1 MTQNHGQ
8 DLRRDIGETEAPA
21 PSFVRVSAPGGADAE
36 VTITFQPTGRNFNVR
51 RGEVLFNAAAECG
64 VEVDTV
70 CGGNGSCGK
79 CKVLFEDFTPAPTPL
94 DYVHLTAGEIA
105 RGFRLS
111 CQIAADRDIVV
122 RVPAGG
128 SRSGVRILHHGDCRE
143 FELSPNIR
151 KVFVPY
157 ESPRLKEHISD
168 WDRLR
173 LVLPRKLR
181 PVDISLQVLR
191 KLPGLI
197 RNPAGLTMV
206 LTGRR
211 VIELEPG
218 NSAAEQCGVAFDV
231 GSTTIVGFLMDL
243 ATGAE
248 IAVASAVNKQSVYGD
263 DIIGRLSRSQR
274 NPEGLAKLHEMV
286 ITQLNELIAELALSA
301 GISTDHIYEVT
312 VVGNMAMHHFLL
324 ELDSTYLGLAPYA
337 PVIREEYV
345 VNAGDLRLSIRPE
358 APVFVLPNI
367 AGFVGSDTV
376 GVMLA
381 SKLGEGVEYRMAI
394 DVGTNGEMV
403 LANRER
409 LNVCSAPAG
418 PALEGARIKMGMR
431 AAPGAIDHVRIGS
444 DLEITVIGGLP
455 PIGLCGSA
463 LIDIVAQLRKAGLM
477 NRSGAFLRKSELPPD
492 TPPRLKERLIEAEQR
507 KNTYFIVARAEDTG
521 GEKDIVFTQ
530 QDIRECQ
537 LAKGAIRAGTM
548 LLLKEMGITEND
560 LAEVQL
566 AGAFGNFLDPES
578 ALRAGLTPNVPLVR
592 IRSVGNAAGV
602 GAKLALL
609 SLHERKRAIRI
620 AQRTEHIQLSGSA
633 AFQKAFTVAMQF
645 PI

>member
-1 MTQNHGQ
+1 MGK
-8 DLRRDIGETEAPA
+8 IEAPV
-21 PSFVRVSAPGGADAE
+21 PTSTSMSAAEGAGAQ
-36 VTITFQPTGRNFNVR
+36 VTILFLPVGRSVKVR
-51 RGEVLFNAAAECG
+51 RGDVLFNVAAEGG
-64 VEVDTV
+64 VSVDTV

-79 CKVLFEDFTPAPTPL
+79 CKVLFEEFIPAPVPL
-94 DYVHLTAGEIA
+94 DYIHLTAGEIA
-105 RGFRLS
+105 RGLRLS
-111 CQIAADRDIVV
+111 CQVAADRDMVV
-122 RVPAGG
+122 QVPAGG
-128 SRSGVRILHHGDCRE
+128 GRSDVRILHQGVTRDI
-143 FELSPNIR
+143 ELHPNIR

-157 ESPRLKEHISD
+157 ENPRLKEHISD

-181 PVDISLQVLR
+181 PVHISLQVLR

-197 RNPAGLTMV
+197 RNRDGLTMV
-206 LTGRR
+206 LAGRR
-211 VIELEPG
+211 VIEIEQG
-218 NSAAEQCGVAFDV
+218 NTAAEQCGIAFDI

-248 IAVASAVNKQSVYGD
+248 LAVASAVNRQSVYGD

-274 NPEGLAKLHEMV
+274 NPEGLRKLHQIV
-286 ITQLNELIAELALSA
+286 IAQLNELIAELASRA
-301 GISTDHIYEVT
+301 AIPTGRIYEVT

-324 ELDSTYLGLAPYA
+324 QLDSTYLGLAPYA
-337 PVIREEYV
+337 PVIREEFV
-345 VNAGDLRLSIRPE
+345 VNAGDLGLSICAE

-381 SKLGEGVEYRMAI
+381 SNLGVGGEYRMAI
-394 DVGTNGEMV
+394 DVGTNGEMA
-403 LANRER
+403 LANRAR
-409 LNVCSAPAG
+409 LIACSAPAG

-444 DLEITVIGGLP
+444 DVEITVIGGLP
-455 PIGLCGSA
+455 PVGICGSA

-477 NRSGAFLRKSELPPD
+477 SRTGAFMRKSELPPD
-492 TPPRLKERLIEAEQR
+492 TPVRLTERVIEAGQR

-521 GEKDIVFTQ
+521 AEKDVVITQ

-537 LAKGAIRAGTM
+537 LAKGAIRAGAM
-548 LLLKEMGITEND
+548 LLLDEMGIVEND

-578 ALRAGLTPNVPLVR
+578 ALRAGLTPNIPLDR

-609 SLHERKRAIRI
+609 SVRERKRAIRI

>member
-1 MTQNHGQ
+1 MGKT
-8 DLRRDIGETEAPA
+8 ETSTPTAGP
-21 PSFVRVSAPGGADAE
+21 PTSHE
-36 VTITFQPTGRNFNVR
+36 VTITFQPVGRSFTVK
-51 RGEVLFNAAAECG
+51 RGNTLFDIAAEAG

-79 CKVLFEDFTPAPTPL
+79 CRVRFEDLTPAPTPL
-94 DYVHLTAGEIA
+94 DYLHLTAGEIA
-105 RGFRLS
+105 QGFRLS
-111 CQIAADRDIVV
+111 CQVAADRDMVV
-122 RVPAGG
+122 QMPPGG
-128 SRSGVRILHHGDCRE
+128 SRVGVRILHHGVSRDI
-143 FELSPNIR
+143 ELLPNIR

-157 ESPRLKEHISD
+157 ENPRLKQHISD

-181 PVDISLQVLR
+181 PVDISLGVLR
-191 KLPGLI
+191 KLPGFI

-218 NSAAEQCGVAFDV
+218 DTATQQYGVAFDI

-248 IAVASAVNKQSVYGD
+248 VAVASTVNKQNAYGD

-274 NPEGLAKLHEMV
+274 NSEGLRKLHDMV
-286 ITQLNELIAELALSA
+286 IEQLNGLIADLAGRT
-301 GISTDHIYEVT
+301 GISTGRIYEVT

-324 ELDSTYLGLAPYA
+324 QLDSTYLGLAPYA

-345 VNAGDLRLSIRPE
+345 VNAEDLGLMICPE
-358 APVFVLPNI
+358 APIFVLPNI

-381 SKLGEGVEYRMAI
+381 SDLGAGAEYKMAI
-394 DVGTNGEMV
+394 DVGTNGEMA

-409 LNVCSAPAG
+409 LIACSAPAG

-431 AAPGAIDHVRIGS
+431 AALGAIDHVHIGG
-444 DLEITVIGGLP
+444 DVEVTVIGGVP
-455 PIGLCGSA
+455 PVGICGSA
-463 LIDIVAQLRKAGLM
+463 LIDIVAELRKAGLM

-492 TPPRLKERLIEAEQR
+492 TPPRLTERLIEAEQR
-507 KNTYFIVARAEDTG
+507 KNTYFILAQAEDTG
-521 GEKDIVFTQ
+521 GEKDVVFTQ

-548 LLLKEMGITEND
+548 ILLDEMGITDDD

-566 AGAFGNFLDPES
+566 AGAFGNFLEPES
-578 ALRAGLTPNVPLVR
+578 ALRAGLTPNVPLDR

-609 SLHERKRAIRI
+609 SVQERKRAIRI

-645 PI
+645 PM